1 MKPIFPHRNT
11 TLFQRFRGKGESKKG
26 VSSVTAVSAG
36 TLASVLVIVS
46 AMIFAYTKI
55 WAHRIGFQSSHDPSL
70 NMLVEIS
77 LGIVALC
84 SLLKFAISFH
94 DIMDI
99 GVVNIAIYVMLLC
112 VAFLF
117 YKTKSIGTD
126 FILAGLIGFVLHK
139 EKPRL
144 IIESTFYSC
153 LVLFSFQL
161 LGYALGLFHDNGVWT
176 SAAQPSAPRLA
187 FGFGYPTYV
196 FAYFLPILMG
206 IYYLDKIK
214 FRKITAAYCLA
225 LLVIVFLKTASKAL
239 LILTALMLFN
249 PIVKVGLKKS
259 RLVRQLMVLA
269 YPLFAL
275 LSICS
280 AIFMSRIPPPIRDLF
295 SGRFWYW
302 NQYWKGGVRIWG
314 PTPSNNDLFFVQ
326 RYPLDNAIL
335 HALFIGG
342 IIVIITI
349 GVMYTKLIYSAIKA
363 SDYKLAV
370 LVLNTLEFGFTEALF
385 SLGIT
390 VIMPLLYSVFLQRTP
405 ASHQNGSTDIALTPR
420 HSTSIYKSV
429 GKPKT

>member
-1 MKPIFPHRNT
+1 M
-11 TLFQRFRGKGESKKG
+11 
-26 VSSVTAVSAG
+26 TAVSAG
-36 TLASVLVIVS
+36 TVASVLVIVS

-55 WAHRIGFQSSHDPSL
+55 WAHRIGFQSSYNPSL
-70 NMLVEIS
+70 NVLVDIS

-84 SLLKFAISFH
+84 LLLKFATSFH
-94 DIMDI
+94 NIMDI
-99 GVVNIAIYVMLLC
+99 GAVNIAVYIMLLC

-117 YKTKSIGTD
+117 YKTKSIGID

-139 EKPRL
+139 EKPYL

-153 LVLFSFQL
+153 LVLFTFQL
-161 LGYALGLFHDNGVWT
+161 LGYALGLFHDNNAWT
-176 SAAQPSAPRLA
+176 RSPQSSAIRLD

-214 FRKITAAYCLA
+214 YRKITAAYCFA
-225 LLVIVFLKTASKAL
+225 LLVIVFLKTDSKAL
-239 LILTALMLFN
+239 LILSALMLFN
-249 PIVKVGLKKS
+249 PIVEVGLKRS
-259 RLVRQLMVLA
+259 GLVRQLMVLA

-280 AIFMSRIPPPIRDLF
+280 AIFMDRKSPMADLF

-302 NQYWKGGVRIWG
+302 HQYWQGGVRIWG
-314 PTPSNNDLFFVQ
+314 PSPSNNDLFFVK

-349 GVMYTKLIYSAIKA
+349 GAMYTKLIYSALKV

-370 LVLNTLEFGFTEALF
+370 LALNTLEFGFTEALF

-390 VIMPLLYSVFLQRTP
+390 AIITLLYSVFLQRKP
-405 ASHQNGSTDIALTPR
+405 ALDQNESTGIALTPR
-420 HSTSIYKSV
+420 HSSYVYEGRET
-429 GKPKT
+429 

>member
-1 MKPIFPHRNT
+1 M
-11 TLFQRFRGKGESKKG
+11 FQRVQGKGEGQKG
-26 VSSVTAVSAG
+26 VSSMTAVSAG
-36 TLASVLVIVS
+36 TVASVLVIVS

-55 WAHRIGFQSSHDPSL
+55 WAHRIGFQSSYNPSL
-70 NMLVEIS
+70 NVLVDIS

-84 SLLKFAISFH
+84 LLLKFATSFH

-99 GVVNIAIYVMLLC
+99 GAVNIAVYIMLLC

-117 YKTKSIGTD
+117 YKTKSIGID

-139 EKPRL
+139 EKPYL

-153 LVLFSFQL
+153 LALFSFQL
-161 LGYALGLFHDNGVWT
+161 LGYALGIFHDNSAWT
-176 SAAQPSAPRLA
+176 RSPQSSVIRLD

-214 FRKITAAYCLA
+214 YRKITAAYCFA
-225 LLVIVFLKTASKAL
+225 LLVIVFLKTDSKAL
-239 LILTALMLFN
+239 LILSALMLFN
-249 PIVKVGLKKS
+249 PIVEVGLKKS

-280 AIFMSRIPPPIRDLF
+280 AIFMDRKSPIADLF

-302 NQYWKGGVRIWG
+302 HQYWQGGVRIWG
-314 PTPSNNDLFFVQ
+314 PTSTNNDLFFVK

-342 IIVIITI
+342 IIVIVTI
-349 GVMYTKLIYSAIKA
+349 GVMYTKLIYSALKA

-370 LVLNTLEFGFTEALF
+370 LALNTLEFGFTEALF

-390 VIMPLLYSVFLQRTP
+390 AIMPLLYSVFLQRKP
-405 ASHQNGSTDIALTPR
+405 ASHQNKSAGIALTPR
-420 HSTSIYKSV
+420 HGSSV
-429 GKPKT
+429 YESRETQDTIPVGR

>member
-11 TLFQRFRGKGESKKG
+11 TLSQRVQDKGESKKG
-26 VSSVTAVSAG
+26 VSSITAVSAG

-55 WAHRIGFQSSHDPSL
+55 WAHRIGFQSSYDPSL
-70 NMLVEIS
+70 NVLVDIS

-84 SLLKFAISFH
+84 LLLKFAISFH

-99 GVVNIAIYVMLLC
+99 GAVNIAIYVMLLC

-117 YKTKSIGTD
+117 YKTKSIGAD

-139 EKPRL
+139 EKPYL

-161 LGYALGLFHDNGVWT
+161 LGYALGLFHDNNAWT
-176 SAAQPSAPRLA
+176 RSTQPSALLLD

-196 FAYFLPILMG
+196 FAYCLPILMG
-206 IYYLDKIK
+206 IYYLGKIK
-214 FRKITAAYCLA
+214 YRKITAAYCLA
-225 LLVIVFLKTASKAL
+225 LLVIVFLKTGSKAL
-239 LILTALMLFN
+239 LVLSALMLLN
-249 PIVKVGLKKS
+249 PIVEVGLKKS

-275 LSICS
+275 LSICC
-280 AIFMSRIPPPIRDLF
+280 AMFMNRTSPIADLF

-314 PTPSNNDLFFVQ
+314 PTPYNYDLFFVKQ
-326 RYPLDNAIL
+326 YPLDNAML

-385 SLGIT
+385 SFGVT
-390 VIMPLLYSVFLQRTP
+390 AIMPLLYSVFLQRTP